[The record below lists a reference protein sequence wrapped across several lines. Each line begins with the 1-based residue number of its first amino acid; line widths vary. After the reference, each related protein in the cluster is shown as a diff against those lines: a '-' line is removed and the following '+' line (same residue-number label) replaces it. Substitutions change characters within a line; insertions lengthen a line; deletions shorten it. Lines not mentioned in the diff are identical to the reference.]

1 MVAAETPGTTPGV
14 PTAHVEDLLTSDEL
28 AEILRLRPTTL
39 ANWRSAS
46 RGPAYFRI
54 EGTVRYRISDVEKW
68 LKNRHV
74 ETLETVRLPRWQ
86 HGH

>member
-1 MVAAETPGTTPGV
+1 MVAAETSGTTPRA
-14 PTAHVEDLLTSDEL
+14 PTAHVEDLLTSD
-28 AEILRLRPTTL
+28 EILRLRPTTL